1 MDETWP
7 YTERDVTYTEPPR
20 CLARPRWCG
29 WQRAVAG
36 APASTVGAPF
46 ATRRPYRERDLR
58 PMARRDARF
67 ESAAALLCSGRL
79 GTARPQRGR
88 DLSRRSCRLG
98 KPPTG
103 HGIERGKGNPHGL
116 AQQRAPLSDTSRGFE
131 RRRHQGGSRTIGA
144 QERDL
149 SPLNR
154 TGQTSDCGNCEPR
167 YLSQGTGR
175 SPRQKQGKRQG
186 RRQHAV
192 RGRAAGRSLSCPT
205 KGVERG
211 ISRRL
216 TFSPEGSSSAAPPA
230 IPSGAPS
237 SVIGRSNGRL

>member
-1 MDETWP
+1 MQWSLGGSTSSAGQGF
-7 YTERDVTYTEPPR
+7 EPALVPAGQAPDR
-20 CLARPRWCG
+20 SWH
-29 WQRAVAG
+29 RAWKGEPSWVGSTAG
-36 APASTVGAPF
+36 AAKRYVQGP
-46 ATRRPYRERDLR
+46 
-58 PMARRDARF
+58 
-67 ESAAALLCSGRL
+67 
-79 GTARPQRGR
+79 
-88 DLSRRSCRLG
+88 
-98 KPPTG
+98 
-103 HGIERGKGNPHGL
+103 
-116 AQQRAPLSDTSRGFE
+116 E

-144 QERDL
+144 QEGDL

-230 IPSGAPS
+230 IPLATVLGYRPQQWTALVVS
-237 SVIGRSNGRL
+237 R